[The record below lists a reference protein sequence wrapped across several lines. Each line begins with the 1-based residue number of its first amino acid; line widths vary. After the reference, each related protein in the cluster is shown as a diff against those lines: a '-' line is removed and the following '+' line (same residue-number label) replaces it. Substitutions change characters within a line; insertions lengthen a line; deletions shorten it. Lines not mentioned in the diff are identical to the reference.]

1 MSNTSLKDRIA
12 GTIVGTLVGDAL
24 GVGPHWYYVLDELK
38 RDYGERV
45 TDYMPP
51 RPGRYHSG
59 LRAGENSQT
68 GQVVT
73 LLLESAAEKG
83 AYDETGFTGRLDGLL
98 VTLDGTPKGGRYT
111 DAAMRDVWRARHE
124 GIPWGDTGSYADT
137 AEAAIRAPVLAG
149 RFARDFR
156 GAFEHLVS
164 NVALTHRNPFI
175 MGQSVAF
182 GLIVWGLLNEASLG
196 DVVRIIQRNAREADV
211 ELTVPTWRGGGE
223 RVGFFDALL
232 QPSWSHEAAGNPV
245 LRVEPA
251 HAVTPLFGLACTLG
265 FMLPAA
271 YYFASRFED
280 DFESAVLAAINGGGN
295 NMARASLTGALSG
308 AMVGL
313 GGIPGRFITGLHD
326 HERLVALARSV
337 AELATS

>member
-1 MSNTSLKDRIA
+1 MSNVSLQDRIA
-12 GTIVGTLVGDAL
+12 GTIIGTLVGDAL
-24 GVGPHWYYVLDELK
+24 GVGPHWFYDLEELH
-38 RDYGERV
+38 REYGERV

-51 RPGRYHSG
+51 KPGRYHSG
-59 LRAGENSQT
+59 LHAGESSQT

-73 LLLESAAEKG
+73 LLLESVAEKG
-83 AYDETGFTGRLDGLL
+83 PYVETDFTRRLGGLL
-98 VTLDGTPKGGRYT
+98 DTLDGTPRGGRYT
-111 DAAMRDVWRARHE
+111 DAAMRDVWKARRE
-124 GIPWGDTGSYADT
+124 GVPWEDTGSYADT
-137 AEAAIRAPVLAG
+137 AEAAIRTPVLAG
-149 RFARDFR
+149 RFAGDFR
-156 GAFEHLVS
+156 AAFESLVS
-164 NVALTHRNPFI
+164 NVSLTHRNPFI

-182 GLIVWGLLNEASLG
+182 GLIVWGLLNGASLG
-196 DVVRIIQRNAREADV
+196 DVSRIIPKKAREARVD
-211 ELTVPTWRGGGE
+211 LTVPTWRAPGE

-232 QPSWSHEAAGNPV
+232 QPSWSYDAAQEPT

-280 DFESAVLAAINGGGN
+280 DFEPAVLAAINGGGN

-313 GGIPGRFITGLHD
+313 HGIPERFVTGLHD
-326 HERLVALARSV
+326 HQHLLVLARAV
-337 AELATS
+337 AEAATE